1 MMNKQIKELKE
12 KGYISGVEVG
22 KFICQRNGFSGAN
35 KEIFD
40 LKAQNQML
48 KLKLSAVIAK
58 HKISAEAAY
67 KKGYENGENDEYH
80 RWM

>member
-1 MMNKQIKELKE
+1 MKKKNAEITDEQIYNL
-12 KGYISGVEVG
+12 S
-22 KFICQRNGFSGAN
+22 

-48 KLKLSAVIAK
+48 KLKLSTVIAK
-58 HKISAEAAY
+58 QKISAEAAY
-67 KKGYENGENDEYH
+67 KEGYENGENDEYH